1 MRLSLSAF
9 AIWVLPA
16 IVAASASCSGPD
28 SSCAAN
34 EMEETNVLLQMTEVN
49 EDKDALKSDDAIPPK
64 EEKEKGKKG
73 YFGGWWKPKWYRH
86 NPIFNRRRHPTTS
99 PLNLLLKDVGLEF
112 VFKTQYKDVQAQINP
127 SKANKRISTILNH
140 AHNDE
145 KCDNPRYNYNGV
157 VQRWRRLCYA

>member
-1 MRLSLSAF
+1 MRLSLSAV
-9 AIWVLPA
+9 AIWVLPV
-16 IVAASASCSGPD
+16 IIAASTSCSGPD

-49 EDKDALKSDDAIPPK
+49 EDKDVKIHDAIPPK

-99 PLNLLLKDVGLEF
+99 PLNLLFSPTTKLAMGSL
-112 VFKTQYKDVQAQINP
+112 A
-127 SKANKRISTILNH
+127 
-140 AHNDE
+140 
-145 KCDNPRYNYNGV
+145 
-157 VQRWRRLCYA
+157 

>member
-9 AIWVLPA
+9 AIWVLPV
-16 IVAASASCSGPD
+16 IIAASASCSGPD
-28 SSCAAN
+28 SSCTAN
-34 EMEETNVLLQMTEVN
+34 DMEETNVLLQMTEVN

-99 PLNLLLKDVGLEF
+99 PLNLLLKNVGLDF
-112 VFKTQYKDVQAQINP
+112 VLLSTCSTNMYMRKAIP
-127 SKANKRISTILNH
+127 ANKRISTSLNH
-140 AHNDE
+140 EDNDE
-145 KCDNPRYNYNGV
+145 EYPEFI
-157 VQRWRRLCYA
+157 